1 MQVDAPAPFL
11 KIGDVHNVHEA
22 GVLTF
27 IRPCREFDF
36 SIEQVRALAAI
47 VQDPECSCMDAR
59 DMAAEHLTAV
69 RAKLRELKAVER
81 SLVAFVKA
89 SDTSC
94 AGGPGPECLVLD
106 GLAKP
111 GAGRGAA
118 RAAGR
123 RLKPPLGV
131 GL

>member
-1 MQVDAPAPFL
+1 M
-11 KIGDVHNVHEA
+11 H
-22 GVLTF
+22 
-27 IRPCREFDF
+27 RCRKFDF

-47 VQDPECSCMDAR
+47 VQDPESSCMDAR

-89 SDTSC
+89 RDTSC

-106 GLAKP
+106 D
-111 GAGRGAA
+111 
-118 RAAGR
+118 
-123 RLKPPLGV
+123 
-131 GL
+131 